1 MKIISLEIENFKRI
15 KAVEITPDGNTVIIS
30 GRNAQGKS
38 SVLDAIWAALAG
50 RSGSVDRPIRDGED
64 QASVTVTLDNIVV
77 TRTWTSD
84 KTSLVVK
91 SAEGA
96 KFPSPQALLDK
107 LIGKLSFDPL
117 AFANADAKTQ
127 VKMLLDLV
135 HLPFDPEALASQ
147 RQAAYGSRTDVNRRA
162 KQVAGAINE
171 IMVPVDTPDD
181 EIDIVDLSNQI
192 HEFTLVESNRAR
204 LREAH
209 AAAKR
214 DIADLK
220 ARLASA
226 QISLDNIIEQGKAL
240 PPEYDIAA
248 LQEQMQSAD
257 EINKSV
263 RLKQRRAELSSLYQ
277 ELALQ
282 ADAFS
287 QEIADIDTRKAAG
300 LAAAEF
306 PIEGLGFDED
316 GVTYNGVPF
325 TQASGAERLRVS
337 VAMAMAMNPEL
348 KVIRIADGSLM
359 DSDNMAML
367 DSMACDKDFQVW
379 VERVADGGN
388 IGVVIEDGMVK
399 S

>member
-1 MKIISLEIENFKRI
+1 VRIISLEIENFKRI

-50 RSGSVDRPIRDGED
+50 RSGSVDRPIRDGESE
-64 QASVTVTLDNIVV
+64 ASVTVTLDNIVV

-91 SAEGA
+91 SSEGA

-117 AFANADAKTQ
+117 LFANADAKTQ

-135 HLPFDPEALASQ
+135 QLPFDPADLADQ
-147 RQAAYGSRTDVNRRA
+147 RQQAYDARTDANRRL
-162 KQVAGAINE
+162 KQVQGAIAD
-171 IMVPVDTPDD
+171 IKIPADTPDNP
-181 EIDIVDLSNQI
+181 IDVVELSGQI
-192 HEFTLVESNRAR
+192 QAATQIKGR
-204 LREAH
+204 REALRGDH
-209 AAAKR
+209 ARSKQ
-214 DIADLK
+214 IISDLRT
-220 ARLASA
+220 RLAA
-226 QISLDNIIEQGKAL
+226 EEANLARIVEEGKAL
-240 PPEYDIAA
+240 PPEVDVSKLVEA
-248 LQEQMQSAD
+248 LETAD
-257 EINKSV
+257 AINADV
-263 RLKQRRAELSSLYQ
+263 RRKDRRAELKDTARQ
-277 ELALQ
+277 IETAAKALT
-282 ADAFS
+282 

-325 TQASGAERLRVS
+325 TQSSGAERLRVS

-348 KVIRIADGSLM
+348 KVIRISDGSLM

-367 DSMACDKDFQVW
+367 DSMAVDKDFQVW
-379 VERVADGGN
+379 VERVEDGAGV
-388 IGVVIEDGMVK
+388 GVVIEDGSVK
-399 S
+399 R